1 MTQEF
6 PFLFSPFVLR
16 GVTLRNRIVST
27 AHGTFM
33 ASGGLANDRIGVY
46 HEARA
51 RGGAGLIICEAASV
65 HHTAIGAGRY
75 AAAHSDACIEPY
87 RRVVERIRAHGA
99 AAFGQL
105 YHPGRGDIAGSSD
118 DGTVAVAYAPSA
130 LACERNQ
137 IIPRA
142 MPRELVREVVEAYG
156 DAAGRMGAAGFQG
169 IEVMAHH
176 GHLVSQFLNPRINRR
191 GDEYGGSERA
201 RFRFLYEVLEAVRA
215 RLDDEMPL
223 GVRVCADE
231 MDEVGLRADEAL
243 EVCRAIERS
252 GFVDYLSINLGST
265 SSFRGGVHVTA
276 PMAVP
281 PGYIAPYA
289 RAIRSAVDLPVIAT
303 GRINE
308 PRIAERLLAAGAADL
323 CGMTRAQICDPELAA
338 KAREGRADT
347 IRVCIACNQACIGH
361 GAKGAPISCIQY
373 PESGRE
379 QTFLP
384 RPRAARR
391 LRVMVAGGGPA
402 GLKAAAVAAEC
413 GHDVTLY
420 EAGEDLGG
428 QALIAARFPG
438 RAEFRRL
445 VTNLAGEARR
455 AGVEILT
462 GAALN
467 PVVVRE
473 RGPDAVIVA
482 TGAQDRPVP
491 AEPGGHV
498 VTAWQV
504 ALGEAESGRRVVVAD
519 RRLDW
524 SALGAAEKLARAGCV
539 VQLAVIGDM
548 PGQNVPAGVRSHA
561 LGEIDS
567 LGVDVLPHLS
577 LVGFGGGVA
586 RFRHTL
592 SAREVDLSGVDTLVL
607 AEGPVAN
614 GLLEE
619 GLTDYAGIVRYA
631 GDCLSPR
638 SAEEAVLEGLR
649 AGLIGVD
656 LPFYED
662 RCVHSHNA
670 AAARSDN

>member
-1 MTQEF
+1 MLAVNQHF
-6 PFLFSPFVLR
+6 PRLFSPFALR

-27 AHGTFM
+27 AHGTYM
-33 ASGGLANDRIGVY
+33 AKGGLANERIGAY

-65 HHTAIGAGRY
+65 HDTAIGAGRY
-75 AAAHSDACIEPY
+75 AAAHSDACIGPY

-118 DGTVAVAYAPSA
+118 DGTVAVGYAPSA
-130 LACERNQ
+130 LPCERNQ
-137 IIPRA
+137 IIPRV
-142 MPRELVREVVEAYG
+142 MPRALVREVIGAYG
-156 DAAGRMGAAGFQG
+156 DAAARMREAGFQG

-201 RFRFLYEVLEAVRA
+201 RFRFLHEVLEAVRD
-215 RLDDEMPL
+215 RIDDEMPL

-243 EVCRAIERS
+243 AVCRAIE
-252 GFVDYLSINLGST
+252 GTGLADYLSINLGST

-289 RAIRSAVDLPVIAT
+289 RAIRSVVELPVIAT

-308 PRIAERLLAAGAADL
+308 PRVAERLLAEGAADL
-323 CGMTRAQICDPELAA
+323 CGMTRAQICDPDLAD
-338 KAREGRADT
+338 KARKGRADT

-391 LRVMVAGGGPA
+391 FRVFVAGGGPA
-402 GLKAAAVAAEC
+402 GLKAAATAAEC
-413 GHDVTLY
+413 GHEVTLF
-420 EAGEDLGG
+420 EADEELGG

-445 VTNLAGEARR
+445 AENLAGEARR
-455 AGVEILT
+455 AGVETLT
-462 GAALN
+462 GTALT
-467 PVVVRE
+467 PALVRE
-473 RGPDAVIVA
+473 RSPDAVIVA
-482 TGAQDRPVP
+482 TGARDRPVP
-491 AEPGGHV
+491 AEFDGDTF
-498 VTAWQV
+498 TAWQA
-504 ALGEAESGRRVVVAD
+504 ALDDVKAGDRVVIAD
-519 RRLDW
+519 CRLDW
-524 SALGAAEKLARAGCV
+524 SALGAAEKLARAGHAV
-539 VQLAVIGDM
+539 RLAVIGDV

-561 LGEIDS
+561 LGELDS
-567 LGVDVLPHLS
+567 LGIEVLPHLA
-577 LVGFGGGVA
+577 LTGFAGGVA

-592 SAREVDLSGVDTLVL
+592 SARAVDLSDVDTLVL
-607 AEGPVAN
+607 AEGPVSDTV
-614 GLLEE
+614 LEE
-619 GLTDYAGIVRYA
+619 ELSDYAGIVRYA

-638 SAEEAVLEGLR
+638 TAEEAVLEGLR
-649 AGLIGVD
+649 AGLIGV
-656 LPFYED
+656 
-662 RCVHSHNA
+662 N
-670 AAARSDN
+670 

>member
-1 MTQEF
+1 MARASEPRLHSVSREF
-6 PFLFSPFVLR
+6 PHLFSPLTLR

-27 AHGTFM
+27 AHGTYM
-33 ASGGLANDRIGVY
+33 ASEGLANDRIAAY

-51 RGGAGLIICEAASV
+51 KAGVGLIICEAASV
-65 HHTAIGAGRY
+65 HDTAIGAGRY
-75 AAAHSDACIEPY
+75 AAAHTDACIEPY
-87 RRVVERIRAHGA
+87 RRVVQRIRTHGA
-99 AAFGQL
+99 TAFGQL

-130 LACERNQ
+130 LPCERNQ
-137 IIPRA
+137 IVPRA
-142 MPRELVREVVEAYG
+142 MTSTLIQAVVDSYG
-156 DAAGRMGAAGFQG
+156 AATARMRAAGFQG

-191 GDEYGGSERA
+191 GDEYGGSEEA
-201 RFRFLYEVLEAVRA
+201 RFRFLREVLEAVRD
-215 RLDDEMPL
+215 RLDHDMPL

-231 MDEVGLRADEAL
+231 MDEVGLNAKEAL
-243 EVCRAIERS
+243 AVCRAID
-252 GFVDYLSINLGST
+252 GTGLADYLSINLGST
-265 SSFRGGVHVTA
+265 SSARGGVHVVA
-276 PMAVP
+276 PMALP

-289 RAIRSAVDLPVIAT
+289 QAIRSAVNLPIVAT

-308 PRIAERLLAAGAADL
+308 PRVAERLLAEGAADL

-338 KAREGRADT
+338 KAREGRTDT

-384 RPRAARR
+384 RPRAARC
-391 LRVMVAGGGPA
+391 LRVFVAGGGPA

-413 GHDVTLY
+413 GHSVTLY
-420 EAGEDLGG
+420 EASEELGG

-438 RAEFRRL
+438 RGEFRRL
-445 VTNLAGEARR
+445 ATNLAGEAHR
-455 AGVEILT
+455 AGVQIIT
-462 GAALN
+462 GATLTPAL
-467 PVVVRE
+467 VHE
-473 RGPDAVIVA
+473 KGPDAVIVA
-482 TGAQDRPVP
+482 TGARDRPP
-491 AEPGGHV
+491 AAEFDDDIA
-498 VTAWQV
+498 TAWQV
-504 ALGEAESGRRVVVAD
+504 ALDDSKVGRRVVIAD

-524 SALGAAEKLARAGCV
+524 SALGAAEKLSRAGRKV
-539 VQLAVIGDM
+539 RLAVIGDV

-561 LGEIDS
+561 LGELDS
-567 LGVDVLPHLS
+567 LGVEVRPHLA
-577 LVGFGGGVA
+577 LTGFGSGVA

-607 AEGPVAN
+607 AEGPVSDTSLEQ
-614 GLLEE
+614 GLA
-619 GLTDYAGIVRYA
+619 DYPGIIRFA

-638 SAEEAVLEGLR
+638 TAEEAVLEGLR

-656 LPFYED
+656 
-662 RCVHSHNA
+662 
-670 AAARSDN
+670 

>member
-1 MTQEF
+1 MVRASEPRPHSVSREF
-6 PFLFSPFVLR
+6 PRLFSPLTLR

-33 ASGGLANDRIGVY
+33 SSGGLANDRIATY

-51 RGGAGLIICEAASV
+51 RGGVGLIICEAASV
-65 HHTAIGAGRY
+65 HDTATGAGRY
-75 AAAHSDACIEPY
+75 AAAHTDACIEPY
-87 RRVVERIRAHGA
+87 RRIVERIRTHGA

-130 LACERNQ
+130 LPCERNQ
-137 IIPRA
+137 IVPRA
-142 MPRELVREVVEAYG
+142 MTSTLIQKVVGSYGAAAARMRE
-156 DAAGRMGAAGFQG
+156 AGFQG
-169 IEVMAHH
+169 VEVMAHH

-201 RFRFLYEVLEAVRA
+201 RFRFLREVLEAVRA
-215 RLDDEMPL
+215 RLDDDMPL

-231 MDEVGLRADEAL
+231 MDEVGLHADEAL
-243 EVCRAIERS
+243 AVCRAIES
-252 GFVDYLSINLGST
+252 TGLADYLSINLGST
-265 SSFRGGVHVTA
+265 SSMRGGVHVVA
-276 PMAVP
+276 PMALP

-308 PRIAERLLAAGAADL
+308 PRVAERLLAEGAADL

-347 IRVCIACNQACIGH
+347 VRVCIACNQACIGH

-379 QTFLP
+379 QTFHP

-391 LRVMVAGGGPA
+391 LRVFVAGGGPA

-413 GHDVTLY
+413 GHTVTLY
-420 EAGEDLGG
+420 EAGEEWGG
-428 QALIAARFPG
+428 QALVAARLPG

-445 VTNLAGEARR
+445 ATNLAGEARR
-455 AGVEILT
+455 AGVEIIT
-462 GAALN
+462 GAMLTPAL
-467 PVVVRE
+467 VHE
-473 RGPDAVIVA
+473 KGPDAVIVA
-482 TGAQDRPVP
+482 TGARDRPVP
-491 AEPGGHV
+491 AELDGDV

-504 ALGEAESGRRVVVAD
+504 VLDKTDVGHHVVIAD

-524 SALGAAEKLARAGCV
+524 SALGAAEKLARAGCDV
-539 VQLAVIGDM
+539 RLGVIGDV

-561 LGEIDS
+561 LGELDS
-567 LGVDVLPHLS
+567 LGVEVRPHLA
-577 LVGFGGGVA
+577 LAGFGDGVA

-592 SAREVDLSGVDTLVL
+592 SAREVSLSGVDTLVL
-607 AEGPVAN
+607 AEGPVSDTS
-614 GLLEE
+614 LEE
-619 GLTDYAGIVRYA
+619 GLADYPGIIRFA

-656 LPFYED
+656 
-662 RCVHSHNA
+662 
-670 AAARSDN
+670 

>member
-1 MTQEF
+1 MNPDF
-6 PFLFSPFVLR
+6 PRLFSPFTLR

-27 AHGTFM
+27 AHGTYM
-33 ASGGLANDRIGVY
+33 ASGGLANDRIGAY

-51 RGGAGLIICEAASV
+51 RGGAGLIVCEAASV
-65 HHTAIGAGRY
+65 HDTALGAGRY
-75 AAAHSDACIEPY
+75 AAAHSDACIAPY

-118 DGTVAVAYAPSA
+118 DGTLALAYAPSA
-130 LACERNQ
+130 LPCERNQ
-137 IIPRA
+137 IVPRA
-142 MPRELVREVVEAYG
+142 MPRVLVREVIGAYG
-156 DAAGRMGAAGFQG
+156 DAAARMREAGFEG

-176 GHLVSQFLNPRINRR
+176 GHLISQFLNPRINRR
-191 GDEYGGSERA
+191 GDEYGGSAAA
-201 RFRFLYEVLEAVRA
+201 RFRFLHEVLEAVRA
-215 RLDDEMPL
+215 RLDDGMPL

-243 EVCRAIERS
+243 AVCRAIERT
-252 GFVDYLSINLGST
+252 GLADYLSINLGST
-265 SSFRGGVHVTA
+265 SSARGGVHVTA

-289 RAIRSAVDLPVIAT
+289 RAIRSAVSLPVIAT

-308 PRIAERLLAAGAADL
+308 PRIAEGLLAEGAADL

-338 KAREGRADT
+338 KARAGRADT

-391 LRVMVAGGGPA
+391 LRVFVAGGGPA

-413 GHDVTLY
+413 GHAVTLF
-420 EAGEDLGG
+420 ESGEELGG
-428 QALIAARFPG
+428 QALIAARFPD

-445 VTNLAGEARR
+445 AENLAGEARR
-455 AGVEILT
+455 AGVEICTGSTLT
-462 GAALN
+462 PAL
-467 PVVVRE
+467 VRE
-473 RGPDAVIVA
+473 RAPGAVIVA
-482 TGAQDRPVP
+482 TGARERPVP
-491 AEPGGHV
+491 AELDGDTLTAWRVAIDDVKAGHHV
-498 VTAWQV
+498 VI
-504 ALGEAESGRRVVVAD
+504 AD

-524 SALGAAEKLARAGCV
+524 SALGAAEKLARAGCAV
-539 VQLAVIGDM
+539 RLAVIGDL

-561 LGEIDS
+561 LGGLDA
-567 LGVDVLPHLS
+567 LGVQVLPHLA
-577 LVGFGGGVA
+577 LVGFAGGVA

-592 SAREVDLSGVDTLVL
+592 SARDVALSGVDTLVL
-607 AEGPVAN
+607 AEGPVSDTS
-614 GLLEE
+614 LEE
-619 GLTDYAGIVRYA
+619 GLTDFPGTVRYA

-638 SAEEAVLEGLR
+638 TAEEAVLEGLR
-649 AGLIGVD
+649 VGLLGD
-656 LPFYED
+656 
-662 RCVHSHNA
+662 
-670 AAARSDN
+670 

>member
-1 MTQEF
+1 MVVKQPF
-6 PFLFSPFVLR
+6 PHLFSPLTLR

-27 AHGTFM
+27 AHGTYM
-33 ASGGLANDRIGVY
+33 ASGGLANDRIGAY

-65 HHTAIGAGRY
+65 HGTAIGAGRY
-75 AAAHSDACIEPY
+75 AAAHTDACIEPW

-130 LACERNQ
+130 LPCERNLV
-137 IIPRA
+137 IPRA
-142 MPRELVREVVEAYG
+142 MSRGLVREVVDAYG
-156 DAAGRMGAAGFQG
+156 DAAARMREAGFQG

-201 RFRFLYEVLEAVRA
+201 RFRFLHEVLEAVRA

-243 EVCRAIERS
+243 AVCRAIE
-252 GFVDYLSINLGST
+252 GTGLADYLSINLGST
-265 SSFRGGVHVTA
+265 SSFRGGVHVVA
-276 PMAVP
+276 PMALP

-289 RAIRSAVDLPVIAT
+289 RAIRSVVDLPVIAT
-303 GRINE
+303 GRISE
-308 PRIAERLLAAGAADL
+308 PRIAERILAEGVADL
-323 CGMTRAQICDPELAA
+323 CGMTRAQICDPDLAA

-361 GAKGAPISCIQY
+361 GAKGTAISCIQY

-379 QTFLP
+379 QAFLP
-384 RPRAARR
+384 RPRTARR
-391 LRVMVAGGGPA
+391 LRVFVAGGGPA

-413 GHDVTLY
+413 GHEVTLY
-420 EAGEDLGG
+420 EAGEELGG
-428 QALIAARFPG
+428 QALVGARFPG
-438 RAEFRRL
+438 RGELRRMA
-445 VTNLAGEARR
+445 TNLAGEARR
-455 AGVEILT
+455 AGAEVLT
-462 GAALN
+462 GAALT
-467 PVVVRE
+467 PVLVRE
-473 RGPDAVIVA
+473 RAPDVLIIA
-482 TGAQDRPVP
+482 TGAKDRPP
-491 AEPGGHV
+491 AAGLEGDV
-498 VTAWQV
+498 ATVWQV
-504 ALGEAESGRRVVVAD
+504 ALDEAEPGRRVVVAD

-524 SALGAAEKLARAGCV
+524 GALGAAEKLARTGREV
-539 VQLAVIGDM
+539 RLAVIGDV

-567 LGVDVLPHLS
+567 LGVEALPHLS
-577 LVGFGGGVA
+577 LNGFEGDTA

-592 SAREVDLSGVDTLVL
+592 SARTVELTGVDTLVL
-607 AEGPVAN
+607 AEGPVSDTSLEDGLAN
-614 GLLEE
+614 
-619 GLTDYAGIVRYA
+619 YPGIVRHA

-656 LPFYED
+656 
-662 RCVHSHNA
+662 
-670 AAARSDN
+670 

>member
-1 MTQEF
+1 MNQHF
-6 PFLFSPFVLR
+6 PLLFSPLTLR
-16 GVTLRNRIVST
+16 GVTLCNRIVST

-33 ASGGLANDRIGVY
+33 ASGGLANDRVAAY

-51 RGGAGLIICEAASV
+51 KGGVGLVICEAASV
-65 HHTAIGAGRY
+65 HDTAIGAGRY
-75 AAAHSDACIEPY
+75 AAAHTDACIEPY

-130 LACERNQ
+130 LPCERNQ
-137 IIPRA
+137 IV
-142 MPRELVREVVEAYG
+142 PREMTLALIQAVVDSYGAAAARMRE
-156 DAAGRMGAAGFQG
+156 AGFQG

-191 GDEYGGSERA
+191 GDAYGGSERA
-201 RFRFLYEVLEAVRA
+201 RFRFLHEVLEAVRA
-215 RLDDEMPL
+215 RLDDDMPL

-231 MDEVGLRADEAL
+231 MDETGLDAEEAL
-243 EVCRAIERS
+243 AVCRAIDDT
-252 GFVDYLSINLGST
+252 GLADYLSINLGST
-265 SSFRGGVHVTA
+265 SSFRGGVHVVA
-276 PMAVP
+276 PMALP

-289 RAIRSAVDLPVIAT
+289 RAIRSAVGLPVIAT

-308 PRIAERLLAAGAADL
+308 PCAAERLLSEGAADL

-338 KAREGRADT
+338 KSREGRADT

-384 RPRAARR
+384 RPRATRR
-391 LRVMVAGGGPA
+391 LRVFVAGGGPA

-413 GHDVTLY
+413 GHSVTLY
-420 EAGEDLGG
+420 EASEELGG

-438 RAEFRRL
+438 REEFRRL
-445 VTNLAGEARR
+445 ATNLAGEARR
-455 AGVEILT
+455 AGVEMLIGATLT
-462 GAALN
+462 PTL
-467 PVVVRE
+467 VRE
-473 RGPDAVIVA
+473 GGPDAVIVA
-482 TGAQDRPVP
+482 TGARDRPVP
-491 AEPGGHV
+491 AEFDGHV
-498 VTAWQV
+498 VSAWQV
-504 ALGEAESGRRVVVAD
+504 ALDEAEPGHRVVIAD

-524 SALGAAEKLARAGCV
+524 SALGAAEKLARAGREV
-539 VQLAVIGDM
+539 RLAVIGDV

-561 LGEIDS
+561 LGELDS
-567 LGVDVLPHLS
+567 LGVEARPHLV
-577 LVGFGGGVA
+577 LTGFGDGVA

-607 AEGPVAN
+607 AEGAVSN
-614 GLLEE
+614 TSLEE
-619 GLTDYAGIVRYA
+619 GLADYPGIIRFA

-649 AGLIGVD
+649 SGLIGVD
-656 LPFYED
+656 
-662 RCVHSHNA
+662 
-670 AAARSDN
+670 

>member
-1 MTQEF
+1 MRSLVVKQHF
-6 PFLFSPFVLR
+6 PHLFSPLTLR

-27 AHGTFM
+27 AHGTYM
-33 ASGGLANDRIGVY
+33 AGGGLANDRIAAY

-65 HHTAIGAGRY
+65 HDTAIGAGRY
-75 AAAHSDACIEPY
+75 ATAHTDACIAPY

-142 MPRELVREVVEAYG
+142 MPRALVREVVEAYG
-156 DAAGRMGAAGFQG
+156 DAAARMRAAGFQG

-201 RFRFLYEVLEAVRA
+201 RFRFLREVLEAVRD
-215 RLDDEMPL
+215 RLDGDMPL

-231 MDEVGLRADEAL
+231 MDEVGLDADEAL
-243 EVCRAIERS
+243 AVCRAIERT
-252 GFVDYLSINLGST
+252 GLADYLSINLGST
-265 SSFRGGVHVTA
+265 SSARGGVHVVA
-276 PMAVP
+276 PMALR

-289 RAIRSAVDLPVIAT
+289 RAIRSAVDLPIIAT

-308 PRIAERLLAAGAADL
+308 PRIAERLLAEGAADL

-379 QTFLP
+379 QNFLP

-391 LRVMVAGGGPA
+391 LQVFVAGGGPA

-413 GHDVTLY
+413 GHAVTLY
-420 EAGEDLGG
+420 EAGEEPGG
-428 QALIAARFPG
+428 QALIAACFPG

-445 VTNLAGEARR
+445 VTNLVGEACR
-455 AGVEILT
+455 AGVEFIAGTMLT
-462 GAALN
+462 PAL
-467 PVVVRE
+467 VHE
-473 RGPDAVIVA
+473 HGPDVVIVA
-482 TGAQDRPVP
+482 TGARDRPPTAEFDGDVATAWEVALDE
-491 AEPGGHV
+491 AEP
-498 VTAWQV
+498 
-504 ALGEAESGRRVVVAD
+504 GRRVVIAD

-524 SALGAAEKLARAGCV
+524 SALGAAEKLARAGREV
-539 VQLAVIGDM
+539 RLAVIGDV

-561 LGEIDS
+561 LGELDA
-567 LGVDVLPHLS
+567 LGVRVQPHLA
-577 LVGFGGGVA
+577 LAGFAGGVA

-592 SAREVDLSGVDTLVL
+592 SAREVDFSDVDTLVL
-607 AEGPVAN
+607 AEGPVSDTSLER
-614 GLLEE
+614 GLAA
-619 GLTDYAGIVRYA
+619 YPGIIRLA

-656 LPFYED
+656 
-662 RCVHSHNA
+662 
-670 AAARSDN
+670 

>member
-1 MTQEF
+1 MLAVNQHF
-6 PFLFSPFVLR
+6 PRLFSPLALR

-27 AHGTFM
+27 AHGTYM
-33 ASGGLANDRIGVY
+33 AKGGLANERIGAY

-65 HHTAIGAGRY
+65 HDTAIGAGRY
-75 AAAHSDACIEPY
+75 AAAHSDACIGPY

-130 LACERNQ
+130 LPCERNQ
-137 IIPRA
+137 IIPRV
-142 MPRELVREVVEAYG
+142 MPRALVREVIGAYG
-156 DAAGRMGAAGFQG
+156 DAAARMREAGFQG

-201 RFRFLYEVLEAVRA
+201 RFRFLHEVLEAVRD
-215 RLDDEMPL
+215 RIDDETPL

-243 EVCRAIERS
+243 AVCRAIERT
-252 GFVDYLSINLGST
+252 GLADYLSINLGST

-276 PMAVP
+276 SMAVP

-289 RAIRSAVDLPVIAT
+289 RAIRSAVELPVIAT

-308 PRIAERLLAAGAADL
+308 PRIAERLLAEGAADL
-323 CGMTRAQICDPELAA
+323 CGMTRAQICDPDLAD
-338 KAREGRADT
+338 KARQGRADT

-384 RPRAARR
+384 RPRATRR
-391 LRVMVAGGGPA
+391 LRVFVAGGGPA
-402 GLKAAAVAAEC
+402 GLKAAATAAEC
-413 GHDVTLY
+413 GHEVTLF
-420 EAGEDLGG
+420 EADEELGG

-445 VTNLAGEARR
+445 ADNLAGEARR
-455 AGVEILT
+455 AGVETLT
-462 GAALN
+462 GAALSSDL
-467 PVVVRE
+467 VRE
-473 RGPDAVIVA
+473 RGPDVVIVA
-482 TGAQDRPVP
+482 TGARDRPVP
-491 AEPGGHV
+491 AEFDGHV
-498 VTAWQV
+498 VTAWQA
-504 ALGEAESGRRVVVAD
+504 ALDDVKAGDRVVIAD

-524 SALGAAEKLARAGCV
+524 NALGAAEKLACAGHAV
-539 VQLAVIGDM
+539 RLAVIGDV

-561 LGEIDS
+561 LGELDA
-567 LGVDVLPHLS
+567 LGVEVRPHLA
-577 LVGFGGGVA
+577 LAGFAGGVA

-592 SAREVDLSGVDTLVL
+592 SARSVDLLDVDTLVL
-607 AEGPVAN
+607 AEGPVSDTS
-614 GLLEE
+614 LEE
-619 GLTDYAGIVRYA
+619 ELGDYAGIVRYA

-656 LPFYED
+656 
-662 RCVHSHNA
+662 
-670 AAARSDN
+670 

>member
-1 MTQEF
+1 MNQHF
-6 PFLFSPFVLR
+6 PLLFSPLTLR

-33 ASGGLANDRIGVY
+33 ASGGLANDRIAAY

-51 RGGAGLIICEAASV
+51 KGGAGLVICEAASV
-65 HHTAIGAGRY
+65 HDTAIGAGRY
-75 AAAHSDACIEPY
+75 AAAHTDACIEPY

-130 LACERNQ
+130 LPCERNQ
-137 IIPRA
+137 IV
-142 MPRELVREVVEAYG
+142 PREMTLALIQAVVDSYGAAAARMRE
-156 DAAGRMGAAGFQG
+156 AGFQG

-191 GDEYGGSERA
+191 GDAYGGSERA
-201 RFRFLYEVLEAVRA
+201 RFRFLHEVLEAVRD
-215 RLDDEMPL
+215 RLDDDMPL

-231 MDEVGLRADEAL
+231 MDETGLDAEEAL
-243 EVCRAIERS
+243 AVCRAVD
-252 GFVDYLSINLGST
+252 GTGLADYLSINLGST
-265 SSFRGGVHVTA
+265 SSFRGGVHVVA
-276 PMAVP
+276 PMALP

-289 RAIRSAVDLPVIAT
+289 RAIRSAVGLPVIAT

-308 PRIAERLLAAGAADL
+308 PRVAERLLAEGAADL

-338 KAREGRADT
+338 KSREGRADT

-391 LRVMVAGGGPA
+391 LRVFVAGGGPA

-413 GHDVTLY
+413 GHSVTLY
-420 EAGEDLGG
+420 EASEELGG

-438 RAEFRRL
+438 REEFRRL
-445 VTNLAGEARR
+445 ATNLAGEARR
-455 AGVEILT
+455 AGVETLIGATLT
-462 GAALN
+462 PTL
-467 PVVVRE
+467 VRE
-473 RGPDAVIVA
+473 GGPDAVIVA
-482 TGAQDRPVP
+482 TGARDRPVP
-491 AEPGGHV
+491 AEFDGHV
-498 VTAWQV
+498 VSAWQV
-504 ALGEAESGRRVVVAD
+504 ALDEAEPGHRVVIAD

-524 SALGAAEKLARAGCV
+524 SALGAAEKLARAGREV
-539 VQLAVIGDM
+539 RLAVIGDV

-561 LGEIDS
+561 LGELDS
-567 LGVDVLPHLS
+567 LGVEARPHLA
-577 LVGFGGGVA
+577 LTGFGDGVA

-592 SAREVDLSGVDTLVL
+592 SAREVNLSGVDTLVL
-607 AEGPVAN
+607 AEGAVSN
-614 GLLEE
+614 TSLEE
-619 GLTDYAGIVRYA
+619 GLADYPGIIRLA

-649 AGLIGVD
+649 SGLIGVD
-656 LPFYED
+656 
-662 RCVHSHNA
+662 
-670 AAARSDN
+670 

>member
-1 MTQEF
+1 MNQHF
-6 PFLFSPFVLR
+6 PRLFSPLTLR

-27 AHGTFM
+27 AHGTYM
-33 ASGGLANDRIGVY
+33 ASGGLANDRIAAY

-51 RGGAGLIICEAASV
+51 RGGVGLIICEAASV
-65 HHTAIGAGRY
+65 HDTAVGAGRY
-75 AAAHSDACIEPY
+75 AAAHTVACIEPY
-87 RRVVERIRAHGA
+87 RRVVQRIRTHGA

-130 LACERNQ
+130 LPCERNQ
-137 IIPRA
+137 IVPRA
-142 MPRELVREVVEAYG
+142 MSPALVGEVVEAYG
-156 DAAGRMGAAGFQG
+156 DAAARMRAAGFQG

-191 GDEYGGSERA
+191 RDEYGGSEEA
-201 RFRFLYEVLEAVRA
+201 RFRFLREVLEAVRD
-215 RLDDEMPL
+215 RLDDDMPL

-231 MDEVGLRADEAL
+231 MDEVGLDAEEAL
-243 EVCRAIERS
+243 AVCRAID
-252 GFVDYLSINLGST
+252 GTGLADYLSINLGST

-276 PMAVP
+276 PMSVP

-289 RAIRSAVDLPVIAT
+289 RAIRSAVGLPVIAT

-308 PRIAERLLAAGAADL
+308 PRVAERLLAEGAADL

-338 KAREGRADT
+338 KAREGRTDT

-384 RPRAARR
+384 RPRATRR
-391 LRVMVAGGGPA
+391 LRVFVAGGGPA

-413 GHDVTLY
+413 GHAATLY
-420 EAGEDLGG
+420 EAREELGG
-428 QALIAARFPG
+428 QVLIAARFPG

-445 VTNLAGEARR
+445 ATNLAGEACR
-455 AGVEILT
+455 AGVEIITGVMLT
-462 GAALN
+462 PAL
-467 PVVVRE
+467 VHE
-473 RGPDAVIVA
+473 KGPDAVIVA
-482 TGAQDRPVP
+482 TGARDRPVP
-491 AEPGGHV
+491 AELDGDV

-504 ALGEAESGRRVVVAD
+504 VLDRTEVGHHVVIAD

-524 SALGAAEKLARAGCV
+524 SALGAAEKLARAGCDV
-539 VQLAVIGDM
+539 RLAVIGDV

-561 LGEIDS
+561 LGELDS
-567 LGVDVLPHLS
+567 LGVQVLPHLA
-577 LVGFGGGVA
+577 LAVFGDGVA

-592 SAREVDLSGVDTLVL
+592 SAREVDLRGVDTLVL
-607 AEGPVAN
+607 VEGPVSDTSLEQ
-614 GLLEE
+614 GLA
-619 GLTDYAGIVRYA
+619 DYPGIIRFA

-649 AGLIGVD
+649 SGLSC
-656 LPFYED
+656 LSSF
-662 RCVHSHNA
+662 
-670 AAARSDN
+670 

>member
-1 MTQEF
+1 MSRDF
-6 PFLFSPFVLR
+6 PRLFSPLALR

-27 AHGTFM
+27 AHGTYM
-33 ASGGLANDRIGVY
+33 ARGGLANDRIAAY

-65 HHTAIGAGRY
+65 HATAVGAGRY
-75 AAAHSDACIEPY
+75 AAAHSDACIGPY
-87 RRVVERIRAHGA
+87 RRVVERIRAGGA

-118 DGTVAVAYAPSA
+118 DGTAALAYAPSA

-137 IIPRA
+137 IVPRA
-142 MPRELVREVVEAYG
+142 MPRSLVREVIGAYA
-156 DAAGRMGAAGFQG
+156 DAAARMREAGFQG

-201 RFRFLYEVLEAVRA
+201 RFRFLHEVLEAVRA
-215 RLDDEMPL
+215 RLDDGMPL

-231 MDEVGLRADEAL
+231 MDEEGLRADEAL
-243 EVCRAIERS
+243 AVCRAIEHT
-252 GFVDYLSINLGST
+252 GLADYLSVNLGST
-265 SSFRGGVHVTA
+265 SSARGGVHVTA

-308 PRIAERLLAAGAADL
+308 PRIAERLLAEGAADL
-323 CGMTRAQICDPELAA
+323 CGMTRALICDPELAA
-338 KAREGRADT
+338 KAREGRSDT

-391 LRVMVAGGGPA
+391 LRVLVAGGGPA

-413 GHDVTLY
+413 GHSVTLY
-420 EAGEDLGG
+420 EARGELGG

-438 RAEFRRL
+438 RGEFRRL
-445 VTNLAGEARR
+445 AENLAGEARR
-455 AGVEILT
+455 AGVECITGTGLT
-462 GAALN
+462 PGL
-467 PVVVRE
+467 VME
-473 RGPDAVIVA
+473 SGPDAVIVA
-482 TGAQDRPVP
+482 TGARDRPVP
-491 AEPGGHV
+491 AELDGDV

-504 ALGEAESGRRVVVAD
+504 ALEERETGRRVLIAD

-524 SALGAAEKLARAGCV
+524 SALGAAEKLARAGCEV
-539 VQLAVIGDM
+539 RLAVIGDV

-561 LGEIDS
+561 LGELDS
-567 LGVDVLPHLS
+567 LGVQVLPHLA
-577 LVGFGGGVA
+577 LVGFAGGVT
-586 RFRHTL
+586 RFRHTS
-592 SAREVDLSGVDTLVL
+592 SARETDLSDVDTLVL
-607 AEGPVAN
+607 VEGPVSN
-614 GLLEE
+614 TSLEE
-619 GLTDYAGIVRYA
+619 ALEDCSATVRYA

-638 SAEEAVLEGLR
+638 TAEEAVLEGLR
-649 AGLIGVD
+649 AGLLG
-656 LPFYED
+656 
-662 RCVHSHNA
+662 A
-670 AAARSDN
+670 G

>member
-1 MTQEF
+1 MKQEF
-6 PFLFSPFVLR
+6 PRLFSPLTLR

-27 AHGTFM
+27 AHGTYM
-33 ASGGLANDRIGVY
+33 ASGGLANARIAAY

-51 RGGAGLIICEAASV
+51 RGGVGLIICEAASV
-65 HHTAIGAGRY
+65 HDTALGAGRY
-75 AAAHSDACIEPY
+75 AAAHTDACIEPY
-87 RRVVERIRAHGA
+87 RRIVERIRAHGA

-118 DGTVAVAYAPSA
+118 DGTLAVAYAPSA

-142 MPRELVREVVEAYG
+142 MPRALVRDVVEAYG
-156 DAAGRMGAAGFQG
+156 DAAARMRAAGFQG

-191 GDEYGGSERA
+191 RDEYGGSEAA
-201 RFRFLYEVLEAVRA
+201 RFRFLREVLEAVRD
-215 RLDDEMPL
+215 RLGDDMPL

-243 EVCRAIERS
+243 AVCRAVE
-252 GFVDYLSINLGST
+252 GTGLADYLSINLGST
-265 SSFRGGVHVTA
+265 SSLRGGVHVVA
-276 PMAVP
+276 PMALP
-281 PGYIAPYA
+281 SGYIAPYA

-308 PRIAERLLAAGAADL
+308 PRIAERILAEGAADL

-338 KAREGRADT
+338 KAREGRAGT

-384 RPRAARR
+384 RPRAACR
-391 LRVMVAGGGPA
+391 LRVFVAGGGPA

-413 GHDVTLY
+413 GHEVTLF
-420 EAGEDLGG
+420 EACEEWGG

-438 RAEFRRL
+438 RGEFRHL
-445 VTNLAGEARR
+445 ATNLAGEARR
-455 AGVEILT
+455 AGVELITGTALT
-462 GAALN
+462 PAL
-467 PVVVRE
+467 VRE
-473 RGPDAVIVA
+473 RDPDAVIVA
-482 TGAQDRPVP
+482 TGARDRPIP
-491 AEPGGHV
+491 AEFDGQV
-498 VTAWQV
+498 VSAWQV
-504 ALGEAESGRRVVVAD
+504 ALDESEPGRRVVIAD

-524 SALGAAEKLARAGCV
+524 SALGTAEKLARAGHDV
-539 VQLAVIGDM
+539 RLAVIGDV

-561 LGEIDS
+561 LGALDS
-567 LGVDVLPHLS
+567 LGVRVLPHLA
-577 LVGFGGGVA
+577 LAGFGDGVA

-592 SAREVDLSGVDTLVL
+592 SARKVDLCGVDTLVL
-607 AEGPVAN
+607 AEGPVSDTS
-614 GLLEE
+614 LEE
-619 GLTDYAGIVRYA
+619 GLAGYSGIVRIA

-649 AGLIGVD
+649 AGLIRVG
-656 LPFYED
+656 
-662 RCVHSHNA
+662 
-670 AAARSDN
+670 